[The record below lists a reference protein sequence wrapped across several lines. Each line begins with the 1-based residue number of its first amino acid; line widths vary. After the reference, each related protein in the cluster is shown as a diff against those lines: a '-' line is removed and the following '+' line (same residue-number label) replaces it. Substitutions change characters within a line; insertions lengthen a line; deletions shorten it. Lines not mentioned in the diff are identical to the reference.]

1 MGGAFV
7 DWRGRVVVVLGYV
20 GGEVS
25 FLPFLFV
32 NVCCFRHQVIV
43 ICFGSC
49 IYGGS
54 NFLHFFYLVKVAS
67 EHG

>member
-25 FLPFLFV
+25 FCLFFLSMFV
-32 NVCCFRHQVIV
+32 VFVIR
-43 ICFGSC
+43 S
-49 IYGGS
+49 S
-54 NFLHFFYLVKVAS
+54 
-67 EHG
+67 